1 MITRLEFWPH
11 LRKTEYYFSR
21 TYSFR
26 FRSSRL
32 KHLTLTPRSHKF
44 CALPC
49 PIPVSEKRLKRHLC
63 FLTGKI
69 DNKVKLDLIKD
80 ELRRVAEERQEMQ
93 EVEKRKIAE
102 AKEELVDPA
111 PVLDANATTSCTN
124 KDMEV
129 LEDALDQLSKEKK
142 TLIVEKEEIED
153 LKEEMA
159 DYKEDVNELKEVTL
173 QAADA
178 NKATNIKETK
188 GAKRLFNQVSN
199 MINKMD
205 KALLQLEKKESEL
218 KANLKLTDGSVV
230 EEPAHDE
237 LIKIDELMGAI
248 KKLSKVPDAARLAH
262 IERVLGKIDDDRD
275 GSIKVEDVLKV
286 RI

>member
-1 MITRLEFWPH
+1 MLTSKGPLKPPPKSKI
-11 LRKTEYYFSR
+11 LRPSMHY
-21 TYSFR
+21 
-26 FRSSRL
+26 
-32 KHLTLTPRSHKF
+32 
-44 CALPC
+44 
-49 PIPVSEKRLKRHLC
+49 IPVSEKILKLHLC
-63 FLTGKI
+63 VLLGKI

-80 ELRRVAEERQEMQ
+80 ELRRVTEERQELQ
-93 EVEKRKIAE
+93 EVEKRKKAE
-102 AKEELVDPA
+102 AKEELVDKA

-142 TLIVEKEEIED
+142 RLIVEKEEIED

-159 DYKEDVNELKEVTL
+159 DYKEDVNELKVVTL
-173 QAADA
+173 QASDS

-218 KANLKLTDGSVV
+218 KANLKQTDGSVV
-230 EEPAHDE
+230 DNPAHEE
-237 LIKIDELMGAI
+237 LIKIDELMAAI
-248 KKLSKVPDAARLAH
+248 KKLIKVPDQARLAH
-262 IERVLGKIDDDRD
+262 IERVLAKIDDDRD

-286 RI
+286 RF